1 MIFSLLLYSERE
13 FRPVQ
18 KNGNKKECNII
29 IIYYIIII
37 IILAVDHLFLAFQ
50 SYIVCFPVLPQN
62 IFYQQAIMRSKV
74 KSSVSLGA

>member
-29 IIYYIIII
+29 IIN
-37 IILAVDHLFLAFQ
+37 LAVDHLFLAFQ